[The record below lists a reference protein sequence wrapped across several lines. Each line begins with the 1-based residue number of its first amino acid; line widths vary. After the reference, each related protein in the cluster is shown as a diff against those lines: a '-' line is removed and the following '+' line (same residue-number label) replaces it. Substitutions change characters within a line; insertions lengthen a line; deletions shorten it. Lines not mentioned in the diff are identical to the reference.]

1 MIGKRQLRRVD
12 QPFAK
17 HDECDGVFA
26 RAPRV
31 FHGQSVFCVVVRD
44 QPTLE
49 APAQP
54 TDLRLRTKRLISVK
68 LTETSHDAAMAFGD
82 GHILLDEHRKRGMIH
97 GVIRCVRDDF
107 RQLDFN
113 ARLNGGQQAPCP
125 TQVLPSSFLQ
135 RGTPSERIAFS
146 RVVSSSKR
154 RDGIGIGC
162 TYCPVS

>member
-12 QPFAK
+12 QPLAK
-17 HDECDGVFA
+17 RDECDGVFA

-31 FHGQSVFCVVVRD
+31 FHGQSVFCVVVSD

-68 LTETSHDAAMAFGD
+68 LTETSHAAAMAFGD
-82 GHILLDEHRKRGMIH
+82 GH
-97 GVIRCVRDDF
+97 
-107 RQLDFN
+107 
-113 ARLNGGQQAPCP
+113 GGQQAPCP